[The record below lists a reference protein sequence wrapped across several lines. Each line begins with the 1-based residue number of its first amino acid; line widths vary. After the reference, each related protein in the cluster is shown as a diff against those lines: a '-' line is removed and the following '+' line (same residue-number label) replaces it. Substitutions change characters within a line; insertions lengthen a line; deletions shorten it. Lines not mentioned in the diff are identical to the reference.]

1 MHRFKFTLII
11 FCWLILHAQ
20 SFAQLNTL
28 ETEFGGRWQGDLEL
42 PNKKLV
48 LIFNIAKNQAGV
60 YSATLDVPE
69 QGAKG
74 ILSDKVTTYKDSIE
88 VKYRNLIA
96 SFIGVLTAD
105 SNMIKGEWKQSGKT
119 FPLILRKN
127 DKEFIIRREQDPVP
141 PLKYHEEEVT
151 IQNTK
156 AGITLAGTLT
166 YPKNGTKFPAVVL
179 ITGSG
184 KQNRNEEIFG
194 HRPFLVIADYLTQ
207 LGIAV
212 LRVDDRGAGKSTG
225 DFASST
231 TADFATDV
239 EAEVNYLK
247 ARKEIDAKR
256 IGLIGHSE
264 GGLIAPMVAN
274 NDKKIAFVVLMAA
287 PGLSGDK
294 ILVRQTEDLG
304 KAAGTDSSILAAS
317 VAFNKR
323 VYRFI
328 KTEKD
333 SAAAYE
339 KLFDGYLRYYESV
352 GQNAVNKEDIA
363 NQVKALQTKWLKY
376 FMMYNPEPALKKL
389 KCPVLVLNGEKDLQ
403 VSAKENLP
411 AIKKALNE
419 AGNKNFKVL
428 EIKGVNHLFQTAT
441 TGSPSE
447 YAGIGETISFD
458 VLNTI
463 GEWIKGVVKK

>member
-1 MHRFKFTLII
+1 MRQFICVLFLVC
-11 FCWLILHAQ
+11 FLGLHQQ
-20 SFAQLNTL
+20 SMAQLNNL
-28 ETEFGGRWQGDLEL
+28 GSEFKGRWQGELSL

-48 LIFNIAKNQAGV
+48 LIFNITKNQAGA

-69 QGAKG
+69 QGAKD
-74 ILSDKVTTYKDSIE
+74 ILADKVTTHKDSIE
-88 VKYRNLIA
+88 IKYRNLIA
-96 SFIGVLTAD
+96 SFIGVLVPD
-105 SNMIKGEWKQSGKT
+105 SNMLSGEWKQGGQKFS
-119 FPLILRKN
+119 LILRKN
-127 DKEFIIRREQDPVP
+127 DKEFVIRREQDPVP
-141 PLKYHEEEVT
+141 PFNYHEEEVT

-166 YPKNGTKFPAVVL
+166 YPNNGTKFPAVVL

-194 HRPFLVIADYLTQ
+194 HRPFWVIADYLTK

-225 DFASST
+225 DFAAST

-239 EAEVNYLK
+239 EAEVNFLK
-247 ARKEIDAKR
+247 ARKEIDSKR
-256 IGLIGHSE
+256 IGLVGHSE

-274 NDKKIAFVVLMAA
+274 NDKSIAFIVLMAA

-294 ILVRQTEDLG
+294 ILAKQTEDLG
-304 KAAGTDSSILAAS
+304 KIAGTDSSILAAS
-317 VAFNKR
+317 VAFNKK

-328 KTEKD
+328 TTEKD
-333 SAAAYE
+333 SARAYE

-352 GQNAVNKEDIA
+352 GQKTVNKEDVA
-363 NQVKALQTKWLKY
+363 NQVKALQTQWLK
-376 FMMYNPEPALKKL
+376 FFLSYNPEPALKKL
-389 KCPVLVLNGEKDLQ
+389 KCPVLALNGEKDLQ
-403 VSAKENLP
+403 VSAKENL
-411 AIKKALNE
+411 AVIKKALTE
-419 AGNKNFKVL
+419 SGNTKFKVM

-447 YAGIGETISFD
+447 YAGIKETFSPN
-458 VLNTI
+458 VLDLMGT
-463 GEWIKGVVKK
+463 WIKKTTSK